1 MNILF
6 IHPSAPGQFEYLIA
20 SLAED
25 PAMRVAVLCKKLSG
39 WLPEGVLARK
49 YEPNM
54 EKATALE
61 GCAREAAAVALAMR
75 RMEERDGFV
84 PDVVY
89 GHSGWG
95 SLMYIKDFYPSVRL
109 IGYYEWYFCMA
120 PEFEGAWF
128 TNMTPLER
136 RLFITQKNAACLSQ
150 LESCDVRISPTEWQR
165 NTFPERYRPDIRVI
179 HEGVDTEYY
188 APGEKGT
195 EEIITYVSRG
205 MEPTRCFPA
214 FMDAIRIVL
223 AKRPN
228 CRVMIAGDEK
238 TYYGSKPADGKTW
251 KQIEMEK
258 GGFDPTRVSFL
269 GWIPREAFRDLMRA
283 STVHVY
289 LTLPYI
295 LSWSV
300 LQAMSSGC
308 CVVGSTTPPVQEVMQ
323 DRVNGLLAKV
333 NSPEEIADRIL
344 EALED
349 SALRKRI
356 SSAARETVLEKYNL
370 EDCLAKQKQLVFNT

>member
-20 SLAED
+20 SLAKD
-25 PAMRVAVLCKKLSG
+25 PAMRVAVLCHRLLER
-39 WLPEGVLARK
+39 LPEGVLVRK
-49 YEPNM
+49 YATST
-54 EKATALE
+54 EKTTVLD
-61 GCAREAAAVALAMR
+61 GYSREASAVVLTIR
-75 RMEERDGFV
+75 QMEEQDGFI

-95 SLMYIKDFYPSVRL
+95 SLMYIKAFCPSARL
-109 IGYYEWYFCMA
+109 IGYYEWYYCMA

-136 RLFITQKNAACLSQ
+136 RLFITQKNAAYLSQ

-165 NTFPERYRPDIRVI
+165 NSFPDRYRPDIRVI

-188 APGEKGT
+188 TPGEKGT
-195 EEIITYVSRG
+195 GEIITYVSRG
-205 MEPTRCFPA
+205 LEPTRCFST

-238 TYYGSKPADGKTW
+238 TYYGTKPADGKTW
-251 KQIEMEK
+251 KQIEIEK
-258 GGFDPTRVSFL
+258 GGFDQERVRFL
-269 GWIPREAFRDLMRA
+269 GWIPREAFRDLMRS

-289 LTLPYI
+289 LTLPYV

-300 LQAMSSGC
+300 LQAMSCGC
-308 CVVGSTTPPVQEVMQ
+308 CVVGSATPPVQEVME
-323 DRVNGLLAKV
+323 DRVNGLLANV

-349 SALRKRI
+349 GALRKRI

-370 EDCLAKQKQLVFNT
+370 GDCLAKQKQLIFNT